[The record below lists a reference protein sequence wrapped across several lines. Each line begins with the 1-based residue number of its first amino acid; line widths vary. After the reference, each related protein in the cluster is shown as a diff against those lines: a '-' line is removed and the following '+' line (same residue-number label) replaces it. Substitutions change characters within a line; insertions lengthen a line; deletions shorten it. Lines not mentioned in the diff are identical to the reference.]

1 MVCEALARYGVEPRA
16 IVSAHR
22 LERQRQHY
30 RVANDRFNIYL
41 GFVNLVVIGNLRR
54 IREKLLK
61 IDLKIDRDL
70 VEAPHTLSTS
80 RRASLTRHEN
90 AVVQA
95 FQTQVKLE
103 LGTRR
108 YDRRTGAEL
117 LRRDE
122 VDGLL
127 AHLAGAVHDVAHI
140 HAIGARGGRHS
151 DPV

>member
-1 MVCEALARYGVEPRA
+1 MVCEALTRLRVKPRA

-30 RVANDRFNIYL
+30 RVANDRFQIHL

-61 IDLKIDRDL
+61 IDLKVYRDL
-70 VEAPHTLSTS
+70 VEAPHALGTR
-80 RRASLTRHEN
+80 RRASLTRHQN

-95 FQTQVKLE
+95 FQTQVELE
-103 LGTRR
+103 LSALGH
-108 YDRRTGAEL
+108 DRRSGAEL
-117 LRRDE
+117 LGRHE

-140 HAIGARGGRHS
+140 HAIKARGGRHS
-151 DPV
+151 GPV